1 VGPGV
6 RVAYL
11 EGGEQ
16 VELLGS
22 RADEVEDAFL
32 VEGEDPVF
40 LGYPVLRNRRRL
52 FPCGV
57 QTGAKLFILPRVIE
71 IMRYLAGL
79 LLLAGV
85 SCFYPCCAGGVEFI
99 RGDTDS
105 SGTVEISDAI
115 FTLQWLFTGGA
126 EPGCLSAADAD
137 DNSSVE
143 LSDAIYTLGYLFLGG
158 TALPA
163 PYPECGEDPTGDR
176 LGCLV
181 SPGCEDED
189 ACVVTVPGICLPAV
203 AGSFPGVLYNHGGLG
218 DVTGGDIEGTC
229 EALSAAGYAGYSK
242 ERRLKVPLP
251 PGREDVAEGLAELLE
266 VSCVDQERLAVMG
279 FSRGGLLSLELAIE
293 NPNLFDAV
301 ILMAPAPGGR
311 ALENA
316 LASPSLGDITAKVL
330 ILVSANDSPCD
341 GVDHV
346 ALAALAASTL
356 DEAGVDVCFQVLGAV
371 PRPWCGHDLF
381 DTVDDFCSGVGDR
394 CSCCRDRDTSDL
406 CYWPRV
412 INFLDEHVR

>member
-1 VGPGV
+1 MK
-6 RVAYL
+6 
-11 EGGEQ
+11 
-16 VELLGS
+16 
-22 RADEVEDAFL
+22 
-32 VEGEDPVF
+32 
-40 LGYPVLRNRRRL
+40 N
-52 FPCGV
+52 
-57 QTGAKLFILPRVIE
+57 
-71 IMRYLAGL
+71 LAIF
-79 LLLAGV
+79 LLLAGAA
-85 SCFYPCCAGGVEFI
+85 CFYPPGSGAAEFI
-99 RGDTDS
+99 RGDSDGN
-105 SGTVEISDAI
+105 GTVDISDAI

-137 DNSSVE
+137 DNSSIE
-143 LSDAIYTLGYLFLGG
+143 LSDPIYTLGFLFLGG
-158 TALPA
+158 AALPA
-163 PYPECGEDPTGDR
+163 PYPGCGEDPSRDG
-176 LGCLV
+176 LACLEN
-181 SPGCEDED
+181 PGCSEEE

-218 DVTGGDIEGTC
+218 DVTGGDLEGTC